1 MLYHVLGFV
10 SAALFLLTWL
20 GLWSQ
25 IQAMSRY
32 QNAITRSS
40 SLDANQSLSLN
51 QFGSSYFAFFS
62 IYLFGISVEPFNHY
76 LVWTRFGALILT
88 LVIIWKIWQHR
99 RTKVSGWVTAVA
111 LLAFVAGT
119 ISIAFRPFPGVA
131 QLGANTLMLVVTVV
145 LFQGSLH
152 QWLVLQR
159 RKKVGSLS
167 FALFRNILIKDVS
180 TLLFGLT
187 MPLSQSWPLLILN
200 GTSVIMRGSI
210 LLKMHTLKRQ
220 EQRLGV

>member
-1 MLYHVLGFV
+1 MLYHILGFA

-25 IQAMSRY
+25 IKAM
-32 QNAITRSS
+32 ARSQVVVDN
-40 SLDANQSLSLN
+40 DANHSLSLN

-62 IYLFGISVEPFNHY
+62 IFLFGISVEPFNHY

-88 LVIIWKIWQHR
+88 LIIIWKIWEHR
-99 RTKVSGWVTAVA
+99 RTRICAAVTALA
-111 LLAFVAGT
+111 LFALIGGT
-119 ISIAFRPFPGVA
+119 LSIAFRPFPALA
-131 QLGANTLMLVVTVV
+131 QLGANTLMLAVTVV

-159 RKKVGSLS
+159 RQKVGSLS
-167 FALFRNILIKDVS
+167 FSLFKNILIKDVS

-210 LLKMHTLKRQ
+210 LLKMYKLKRQ
-220 EQRLGV
+220 ALPLSG

>member
-1 MLYHVLGFV
+1 MLYHILGFA

-25 IQAMSRY
+25 IKAM
-32 QNAITRSS
+32 TRFQVPVSS
-40 SLDANQSLSLN
+40 ESDDANHSLSLN

-62 IYLFGISVEPFNHY
+62 IFLFGISVEPFNHY

-88 LVIIWKIWQHR
+88 LIIIWKIWQHR
-99 RTKVSGWVTAVA
+99 RTTISGYIAAIA
-111 LLAFVAGT
+111 LLALIGGT
-119 ISIAFRPFPGVA
+119 LSIAFRPFPTLA
-131 QLGANTLMLVVTVV
+131 QLGANTLMLVVTVI

-152 QWLVLQR
+152 QWFVLQR
-159 RKKVGSLS
+159 RQKVGSLS

-210 LLKMHTLKRQ
+210 LLQMHKLKRR
-220 EQRLGV
+220 ELPVSG

>member
-62 IYLFGISVEPFNHY
+62 IYLFG
-76 LVWTRFGALILT
+76 TLILT

-119 ISIAFRPFPGVA
+119 ISIAFRPFPGLA

>member
-1 MLYHVLGFV
+1 MLYHILGFA

-25 IQAMSRY
+25 IKAM
-32 QNAITRSS
+32 ARSQVVVDN
-40 SLDANQSLSLN
+40 DANHSLSLN

-62 IYLFGISVEPFNHY
+62 IFLFGISVEPFNHY

-88 LVIIWKIWQHR
+88 LIIIWKIWEHR
-99 RTKVSGWVTAVA
+99 RTRLCAAVTTLA
-111 LLAFVAGT
+111 LFALIGGT
-119 ISIAFRPFPGVA
+119 LSIAFRPFPALA
-131 QLGANTLMLVVTVV
+131 QLGANTLMLAVTVV

-159 RKKVGSLS
+159 RQKVGSLS
-167 FALFRNILIKDVS
+167 FSLFKNILIKDVS

-200 GTSVIMRGSI
+200 GTSVVMRGSI
-210 LLKMHTLKRQ
+210 LLKMYKLKRQ
-220 EQRLGV
+220 ALPLSG

>member
-1 MLYHVLGFV
+1 MLYHILGFA

-25 IQAMSRY
+25 IKAM
-32 QNAITRSS
+32 TRFQVPVSS
-40 SLDANQSLSLN
+40 ESDDANHSLSLN

-62 IYLFGISVEPFNHY
+62 IFLFGISVEPFNHY

-88 LVIIWKIWQHR
+88 LIIIWKIWQHR
-99 RTKVSGWVTAVA
+99 RTSISGYIAAIA
-111 LLAFVAGT
+111 LLALIGGT
-119 ISIAFRPFPGVA
+119 LSIAFRPFPTLA
-131 QLGANTLMLVVTVV
+131 QLGANTLMLVVTVI

-152 QWLVLQR
+152 QWFVLQR
-159 RKKVGSLS
+159 RQKVGSLS

-187 MPLSQSWPLLILN
+187 MPLSQSWSLLILN

-210 LLKMHTLKRQ
+210 LLQMHKLKRR
-220 EQRLGV
+220 EFPVSG

>member
-1 MLYHVLGFV
+1 MLYHILGFA

-25 IQAMSRY
+25 IKAMTRY
-32 QNAITRSS
+32 QVHVASNND
-40 SLDANQSLSLN
+40 DANHSLSLN

-62 IYLFGISVEPFNHY
+62 IFLFGISGRAFQPLLGVDTIWRAHLRSLSFGKYGN
-76 LVWTRFGALILT
+76 TGALQFQAI
-88 LVIIWKIWQHR
+88 VA
-99 RTKVSGWVTAVA
+99 AVA
-111 LLAFVAGT
+111 LLALVGGT
-119 ISIAFRPFPGVA
+119 LSIAFRPFPTLA
-131 QLGANTLMLVVTVV
+131 QLGANTLMLVVTVI

-152 QWLVLQR
+152 QWFVLQR
-159 RKKVGSLS
+159 RQKVGSLS

-210 LLKMHTLKRQ
+210 LLQMHKLKRR
-220 EQRLGV
+220 EFPVSG